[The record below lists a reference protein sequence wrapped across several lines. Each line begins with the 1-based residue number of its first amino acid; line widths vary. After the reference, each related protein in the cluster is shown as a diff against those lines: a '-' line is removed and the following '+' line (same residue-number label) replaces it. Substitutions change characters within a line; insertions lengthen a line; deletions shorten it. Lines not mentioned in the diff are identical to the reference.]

1 MGMKPEDLDMGIIN
15 LLKTDA
21 RISIK
26 DMAQSLGV
34 SPATVS
40 KRIKKLENLGYIKGY
55 VTILDDSKIGFGCR
69 LMLLIRTS
77 GSADVR
83 KLGEKLADM
92 DESCIALLC
101 AGSYDVVAVLN
112 CKTQEDASQM
122 IENIR
127 KMGGVERIDSLIII
141 DRLKLLNKKL
151 YQKREEKVPAA
162 AQL

>member
-1 MGMKPEDLDMGIIN
+1 MKPEDLDMGIIN

-92 DESCIALLC
+92 DESCIALLS
-101 AGSYDVVAVLN
+101 AGSYDLVDVLN
-112 CKTQEDASQM
+112 CRT
-122 IENIR
+122 
-127 KMGGVERIDSLIII
+127 
-141 DRLKLLNKKL
+141 
-151 YQKREEKVPAA
+151 
-162 AQL
+162 